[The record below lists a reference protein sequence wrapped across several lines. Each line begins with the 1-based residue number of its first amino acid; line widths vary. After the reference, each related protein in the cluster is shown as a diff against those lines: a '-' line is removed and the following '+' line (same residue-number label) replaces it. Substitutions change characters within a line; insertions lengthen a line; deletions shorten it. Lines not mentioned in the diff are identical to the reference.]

1 MREQDPGDRFAAIAR
16 DLHRQPS
23 EGSTVDRITA
33 LALET
38 LEGCHHAGISLIGRK
53 RRITTVAATDDVVL
67 FGDRRQYELG
77 EGPCLDSIH
86 MEQRV
91 YAPYLSVDERWP
103 RWAADI
109 SRHGI
114 GSMLCFQLFT
124 NDRDYGALNLY
135 SDHEDGFDEHDQEVG
150 LALAAHAAVA
160 LASTRKIEQLNNAL
174 GGRTVIGQ
182 AEGILMERFGL
193 SADQAFDVL
202 TRVSQ
207 QENRRLALVAED
219 LVQTRSLPESEIK

>member
-23 EGSTVDRITA
+23 EGSTVERITA
-33 LALET
+33 LALENVT
-38 LEGCHHAGISLIGRK
+38 GCHHAGISLIARK
-53 RRITTVAATDDVVL
+53 HHITTVAATDEVVI

-86 MEQRV
+86 SEQRV
-91 YAPYLSVDERWP
+91 YAPRLVDDARWP
-103 RWAADI
+103 RWASEI
-109 SRHGI
+109 GRHGI
-114 GSMLCFQLFT
+114 RSMLCLQLFT
-124 NDRDYGALNLY
+124 SEREYGALNPY
-135 SDHEDGFDEHDQEVG
+135 SEYDDGFDDHDQQVG

-160 LASTRKIEQLNNAL
+160 LAASRKIEQLNNAL

-193 SADQAFDVL
+193 TADQAFNVL

-207 QENRRLALVAED
+207 QENRRLALVAQE
-219 LVQTRSLPESEIK
+219 LVETRSLPESDIK